1 GIDALNKRIQ
11 EKLNPLNDKKREIVY
26 GDTHYRV
33 GDKVLQLVNQPESN
47 VFNGDIGEVVAIFYA
62 KETTEKK
69 DVVVVAFDAIE
80 VTYEKQDLNQLTLAY
95 CCSIHKAQGS
105 EFPLVIMPLVRSFR
119 NMLQKN
125 LIYTGITRAKQFL
138 ILVGEED
145 IWLEGMHKI
154 GTMQRQT
161 TLKER
166 LTDEVY
172 EDVGDTPLILSEE
185 TIMSIDPMIGM
196 ENISPYDFM

>member
-1 GIDALNKRIQ
+1 
-11 EKLNPLNDKKREIVY
+11 
-26 GDTHYRV
+26 
-33 GDKVLQLVNQPESN
+33 
-47 VFNGDIGEVVAIFYA
+47 
-62 KETTEKK
+62 
-69 DVVVVAFDAIE
+69 
-80 VTYEKQDLNQLTLAY
+80 
-95 CCSIHKAQGS
+95 
-105 EFPLVIMPLVRSFR
+105 MPLVRSFR

-172 EDVGDTPLILSEE
+172 EDVGDTPLVLSEE

-196 ENISPYDFM
+196 EEVSPYDFMRK